1 MWNLSF
7 NHIWKLQN
15 FVTITIKNVP
25 RFNLVTILLS
35 VQSSTNIYELCQKT
49 YLEEFWWR
57 HITWHLFN
65 VEKTSLTSK
74 QTELSRSHVQ
84 KKETKNVPLVIIA
97 FTIEW
102 VNSFICSVICLK
114 CWFFNQNAKFRTSN
128 PWNFPI

>member
-1 MWNLSF
+1 M
-7 NHIWKLQN
+7 N
-15 FVTITIKNVP
+15 FVKKHILKN
-25 RFNLVTILLS
+25 FDEDILHDICL
-35 VQSSTNIYELCQKT
+35 
-49 YLEEFWWR
+49 
-57 HITWHLFN
+57 N

-128 PWNFPI
+128 P